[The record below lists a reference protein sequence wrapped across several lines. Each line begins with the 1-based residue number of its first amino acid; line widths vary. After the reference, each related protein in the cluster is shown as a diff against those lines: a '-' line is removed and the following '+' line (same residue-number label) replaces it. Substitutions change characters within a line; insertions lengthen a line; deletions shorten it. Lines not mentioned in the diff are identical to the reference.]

1 MKQKLRKIRPLILSI
16 SFALLYAPFIFAQDS
31 TKIPPV
37 KTAAESSEDLAK
49 KLANPIANLI
59 SLPFQSNWDEG
70 IASHNGSK
78 LVVNVQPVIPITISP
93 KLNLITRWI
102 LPIVSQFDVTGEKT
116 KQAGL
121 GDAVIT
127 GFISPSQSRITWGV
141 GPAILVPT
149 ATHIALGAK
158 KLAVGPSVVV
168 LKQSGG
174 WTYGGLANHL
184 FSVAGDKARPDISAT
199 FLNPFL
205 TYNWKSGAGVTLLA
219 EYTHDWKNE
228 IDLFVVIPTLSAV
241 TKFGSQTVSFGIGP
255 RLHFAPQSGA
265 SYGIRAAVTLVFPK

>member
-1 MKQKLRKIRPLILSI
+1 MLLYRRFNQKLLLLS
-16 SFALLYAPFIFAQDS
+16 FLCAFVFDAQAQDS
-31 TKIPPV
+31 TKNTSE
-37 KTAAESSEDLAK
+37 KAAAQSSADLAK

-70 IASHNGSK
+70 IGAHNGSK
-78 LVVNVQPVIPITISP
+78 LVLNVQPVIPITLTP

-102 LPIVSQFDVTGEKT
+102 LPIVSQFDVTAEKT

-127 GFISPSQSRITWGV
+127 GFVSPSQSKLTWGV
-141 GPAILVPT
+141 GPAFLVPT

-158 KLAVGPSVVV
+158 KFAVGPSVVV

-174 WTYGGLANHL
+174 WTYGGLANHI
-184 FSVAGDKARPDISAT
+184 FSIAGDKTRPDISAT

-219 EYTHDWKNE
+219 EYTHDWKND
-228 IDLFVVIPTLSAV
+228 IDVFVVIPTLSAV

-255 RLHFAPQSGA
+255 RLHFAPQNGA
-265 SYGIRAAVTLVFPK
+265 SYGIRGAVTLVFPK

>member
-1 MKQKLRKIRPLILSI
+1 MRRIMLLISWGAFYSLN
-16 SFALLYAPFIFAQDS
+16 LFAQDS
-31 TKIPPV
+31 TKQSTV
-37 KTAAESSEDLAK
+37 KSAAESSADLAK

-59 SLPFQSNWDEG
+59 SVPFQSNWDEG

-78 LVVNVQPVIPITISP
+78 LVLNVQPVIPITLSP

-127 GFISPSQSRITWGV
+127 GFISPSQSKLTWGV

-149 ATHIALGAK
+149 ATHTVLGAK
-158 KLAVGPSVVV
+158 KFAVGPSVVV

-174 WTYGGLANHL
+174 WTYGGLANHI
-184 FSVAGDKARPDISAT
+184 FSVAGDKTRPDVSAT

-228 IDLFVVIPTLSAV
+228 IDFFVVIPTLSAV

-265 SYGIRAAVTLVFPK
+265 SYGIRGAVTLVFPK